1 MTLSFYNTATKRL
14 EEFKPLYENE
24 ARLYTCGPTVY
35 NFAHIGNFRAYIFED
50 ILVRVLAYAGYK
62 VTQVMNLTDVDDKT
76 IKGCRAAGIPLKQ
89 YTKPYIDAFF
99 EDIKTLNITPAA
111 KYPAATDHIPE
122 MQALI
127 GKLFE
132 NGLAYKSDDGSVYFN
147 VAKFPNYGHPAHIDV
162 GGMRGGARVSQDEY
176 EKESVGDFAL
186 WKGYTPEDGSVVWDS
201 PWGRGRPGWHIEC
214 SAMSMKYLGE
224 TFDLHTGGIDNLFPH
239 HANETA
245 QAEGATGKPFVN
257 CWLHCAHLRLN
268 GEKMSK
274 SLGNFYTL
282 RDLLAKGWSG
292 REIRFVLVGGHYRQV
307 LNFTF
312 DALAQAH
319 TSLARI
325 DAFVGRLKEA
335 AREQGT
341 GNREQGISPISNP
354 QSPISYL
361 DRAKEAFEKAISEDL
376 NMPEALAAL
385 FGLIRDGNTALD
397 AAASVQSSEF
407 RVQSS
412 GGPGAVLAEPS
423 NRQTVKPSNPEI
435 EAACCLD
442 LLRRMDTVFGFIF
455 SGKADDELP
464 ADVQAQ
470 LDARAAARKAKNWAE
485 SDRIRDALKA
495 AGWEVKD
502 TPQGQKVR
510 RLTPA

>member
-1 MTLSFYNTATKRL
+1 MKLNFFNTATRSL
-14 EEFKPLYENE
+14 EEFKSIVPDE

-35 NFAHIGNFRAYIFED
+35 NFAHIGNFRAYVFED
-50 ILVRVLAYAGYK
+50 ILVRTLAYAGYK

-76 IKGCRAAGIPLKQ
+76 IRGCKAAGIPLRE
-89 YTKPYIDAFF
+89 YTKPYIAAFF
-99 EDIKTLNITPAA
+99 EDIKTLNVTPAA

-127 GKLFE
+127 GRLFE

-162 GGMRGGARVSQDEY
+162 SGMRGGARVSQDEY

-186 WKGYTPEDGSVVWDS
+186 WKGYTEDDGNVVWDS

-257 CWLHCAHLRLN
+257 TWLHCAHLRLN

-282 RDLLAKGWSG
+282 RDLLGKGWTG
-292 REIRFVLVGGHYRQV
+292 REIRYVLINGHYRQV

-312 DALAQAH
+312 DALAQAR
-319 TSLARI
+319 TSLKRLDEFVDRLSEATKAAA
-325 DAFVGRLKEA
+325 DAKAELPA
-335 AREQGT
+335 WACNAQG
-341 GNREQGISPISNP
+341 
-354 QSPISYL
+354 
-361 DRAKEAFEKAISEDL
+361 AFETAIADDL
-376 NMPEALAAL
+376 NIPEALAAL
-385 FGLIRDGNTALD
+385 FGLVRDGNVALD
-397 AAASVQSSEF
+397 AKTISAPEAVAVVELLKKFDSVLGIIF
-407 RVQSS
+407 
-412 GGPGAVLAEPS
+412 
-423 NRQTVKPSNPEI
+423 
-435 EAACCLD
+435 
-442 LLRRMDTVFGFIF
+442 FGKK
-455 SGKADDELP
+455 SDELP
-464 ADVQAQ
+464 AEIQEK
-470 LDARAAARKAKNWAE
+470 LEARAAARKNKQWAE
-485 SDRIRDALKA
+485 SDRIRDELKA
-495 AGWEVKD
+495 IGWEVKD

-510 RLTPA
+510 RL

>member
-1 MTLSFYNTATKRL
+1 MQLQFYNTATKRL
-14 EEFKPLYENE
+14 EEFKPLTPGE

-35 NFAHIGNFRAYIFED
+35 NFAHIGNFRAYVFED

-76 IKGCRAAGIPLKQ
+76 IRGCRAAGIPLKD
-89 YTKPYIDAFF
+89 YTRPYIDAFF

-127 GKLFE
+127 AKLFD

-186 WKGYTPEDGSVVWDS
+186 WKGYTPEDGDVVWDS

-282 RDLLAKGWSG
+282 RDLLAKGWTG

-312 DALAQAH
+312 DALAQAR

-325 DAFVGRLKEA
+325 DTFVSRL
-335 AREQGT
+335 
-341 GNREQGISPISNP
+341 N
-354 QSPISYL
+354 
-361 DRAKEAFEKAISEDL
+361 DL
-376 NMPEALAAL
+376 VP
-385 FGLIRDGNTALD
+385 D
-397 AAASVQSSEF
+397 
-407 RVQSS
+407 S
-412 GGPGAVLAEPS
+412 GEPGAVSAENSKTLCASAPSAALRENNPAPEPS
-423 NRQTVKPSNPEI
+423 NRQTIKPSNQEF
-435 EAACCLD
+435 EASKCLE

-455 SGKADDELP
+455 FGKADNAVP

-510 RLTPA
+510 KL